1 MLSAYKAVI
10 KHDKSLST
18 FGYGIIGRLP
28 MAMNTVALVFLISST
43 RNSFALAGVASAC
56 YTLSGAFMGPRIGRL
71 VDVKGTRKV
80 LVPVIILN
88 TIAILSILYFEKQT
102 IPLLIACALAGSTF
116 PQFGSYTR
124 ARWSRSLTDDRVL
137 GAALSLESVLDEVAF
152 VVGPALA
159 GFLFS
164 WKGSHYPLYSGLAF
178 LLVAGFGL
186 AFTSIDHGGHPQPV
200 EKHGGLLKIAY
211 VKSLLATLV
220 CVGMTFGAQ
229 YVVILAVAKEGNRAA
244 EGGLWVGLNPIGS
257 TVVGLVYGFVHWK
270 ISSAKRL
277 TASLLIMSIGTSG
290 LVLFHSYSTIIFWLI
305 IAGLGIAPSLISA
318 NARLKELVPV
328 HRLSEAFSLLG
339 ASISLGITIG
349 ASVSGVFVS
358 HVGGWRGFEFMLGAT
373 VLAFLVSTIG
383 IRGKIVENQ

>member
-124 ARWSRSLTDDRVL
+124 ARWSRSLTDDRIL

-200 EKHGGLLKIAY
+200 EKHGGLLKIPY

-257 TVVGLVYGFVHWK
+257 TF
-270 ISSAKRL
+270 
-277 TASLLIMSIGTSG
+277 
-290 LVLFHSYSTIIFWLI
+290 
-305 IAGLGIAPSLISA
+305 
-318 NARLKELVPV
+318 
-328 HRLSEAFSLLG
+328 
-339 ASISLGITIG
+339 
-349 ASVSGVFVS
+349 
-358 HVGGWRGFEFMLGAT
+358 
-373 VLAFLVSTIG
+373 
-383 IRGKIVENQ
+383 